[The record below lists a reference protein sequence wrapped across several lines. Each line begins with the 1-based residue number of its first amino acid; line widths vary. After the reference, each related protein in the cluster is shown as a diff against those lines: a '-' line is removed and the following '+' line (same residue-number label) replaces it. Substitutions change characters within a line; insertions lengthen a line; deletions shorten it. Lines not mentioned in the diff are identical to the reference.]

1 MTTMQRESAQANSRP
16 RIAIVTNHGY
26 GGVDIPV
33 GGAPDTGGQNFYVN
47 SLARSLGDLG
57 MEVTIFARGGFPFFK
72 SKRVREGTEQ
82 LTDHVRYVYVPGGG
96 NEFLRKED
104 IAIALDEEVKWLSRF
119 ICDEAR
125 EARVDPWAYFE
136 CINTHYWDAAVMGCK
151 LVERWR
157 DQAAY
162 EFLRETA
169 GGLLKPFLTQFE
181 GDERHRQSLSREIEI
196 FLGRLASQAFPQ
208 DTAETMFTRLL
219 GNTPIP
225 EDAAA
230 PSPGTAQSYRAIE
243 HSCATGKILADNLAV
258 NGKTLRDIFK
268 EIDTHVWTPHSIG
281 IIKERNFWNKREET
295 VRKLKFTERNAH
307 EESVCRHTPLFCST
321 SSEIWRALV
330 SYHGVDPGAVFDFP
344 PCIDHEA
351 FRPRDDKEKADAYTY
366 LSDQSGISI
375 DDLKSG
381 LIVFETSRM
390 DRTKRKDLL
399 LDSFALVAEKLDNV
413 YLFIGGGPA
422 DSETFVQLADHKKSL
437 PVLEGRAFL
446 LGFIP
451 EEVIAPLFSTADLFV
466 SASEMEGF
474 GMSVSQAAAAQV
486 AVVSSNLIPFATQY
500 ARDAA
505 LVVEAGDVDG
515 FAQAMERLLT
525 DDTER
530 KRRAKLLK
538 EIADK
543 MDWKVT
549 TSDFLKWFRSHCS

>member
-1 MTTMQRESAQANSRP
+1 MTTVQRDLAPGIPRT
-16 RIAIVTNHGY
+16 RIAIITNHGY
-26 GGVDIPV
+26 GGVEIPV

-57 MEVTIFARGGFPFFK
+57 MEVTIFARGGFPFFE
-72 SKRVREGTEQ
+72 SRSVRENTEQ
-82 LTDHVRYVYVPGGG
+82 LTNHVRYVYVPGGG
-96 NEFLRKED
+96 NDFLRKED
-104 IAIALDEEVKWLSRF
+104 IAIALDEEVEWLTRF

-125 EARVDPWAYFE
+125 EAHVDPWAYFE

-162 EFLRETA
+162 EFLREAA
-169 GGLLKPFLTQFE
+169 GESFKPFLKPFE

-196 FLGRLASQAFPQ
+196 FLGQLASKAFPE
-208 DTAETMFTRLL
+208 DTPEAMLTRLL
-219 GNTPIP
+219 GNTPISG
-225 EDAAA
+225 DTVT
-230 PSPGTAQSYRAIE
+230 PSSGTAQSCRAIE
-243 HSCATGKILADNLAV
+243 LSCLLGRTLADNLVV
-258 NGKTLRDIFK
+258 NGKTLRDILK
-268 EIDTHVWTPHSIG
+268 KIDTHVWTPHSIG
-281 IIKERNFWNKREET
+281 IIKERNFWNKPEET
-295 VRKLKFTERNAH
+295 VRNLKFRERNAH

-330 SYHGVDPGAVFDFP
+330 SYHGVDPHAVFDFP

-351 FRPRDDKEKADAYTY
+351 FRPRNDDETTDAYNY
-366 LSDQSGISI
+366 LSDQSGISV
-375 DDLKSG
+375 DDLRAG

-399 LDSFALVAEKLDNV
+399 LDSFASVADRLDNV
-413 YLFIGGGPA
+413 YLFIGGGPEGS
-422 DSETFVQLADHKKSL
+422 DTFAQLQKRKKSL
-437 PVLEGRAFL
+437 PALKGRAFL

-451 EEVIAPLFSTADLFV
+451 EDVLAPLFSTADLFV

-474 GMSVSQAAAAQV
+474 GMSMSQAAAAQV
-486 AVVSSNLIPFATQY
+486 AVVSSDLIPFATQY
-500 ARDAA
+500 AKDAA
-505 LVVEAGDVDG
+505 LVVRAGDVDG

-525 DDTER
+525 DDVER

-538 EIADK
+538 EIADE

-549 TSDFLKWFRSHCS
+549 TSDFLKWFRSLRS

>member
-1 MTTMQRESAQANSRP
+1 MITTQKELACGSSRP
-16 RIAIVTNHGY
+16 RIAIITNHGY
-26 GGVDIPV
+26 GGVEIPV

-47 SLARSLGDLG
+47 SLARSLDDLG

-72 SKRVREGTEQ
+72 SRRVRENTEQ

-104 IAIALDEEVKWLSRF
+104 IAIALDEEVKWLARF
-119 ICDEAR
+119 ICEEAR
-125 EARVDPWAYFE
+125 EARVEPWAYFE

-151 LVERWR
+151 LQERWR

-162 EFLRETA
+162 EFLGEAA
-169 GGLLKPFLTQFE
+169 GGLLKPFLTPFAGE
-181 GDERHRQSLSREIEI
+181 ERHRQSLSREIEI
-196 FLGRLASQAFPQ
+196 LLGRLASQAFPE
-208 DTAETMFTRLL
+208 DTSETILAKLL

-225 EDAAA
+225 KDAVV
-230 PSPGTAQSYRAIE
+230 PSAGTARSYRAIE
-243 HSCATGKILADNLAV
+243 RSCLLGRILADNLVV
-258 NGKTLRDIFK
+258 NGKTLRDIFR

-281 IIKERNFWNKREET
+281 IIKERNFWNKPEET

-307 EESVCRHTPLFCST
+307 EESVCRHTPLYCST

-330 SYHGVDPGAVFDFP
+330 SYHGVDPRAVFDFP

-351 FRPRDDKEKADAYTY
+351 FRPRDDGETADAYAY
-366 LSDQSGISI
+366 LSDQSGISV
-375 DDLKSG
+375 DDLRAG

-399 LDSFALVAEKLDNV
+399 LDSFASVADRLDNV
-413 YLFIGGGPA
+413 YLFIGGGPV
-422 DSETFVQLADHKKSL
+422 DSETFAQLQDRVKSL

-451 EEVIAPLFSTADLFV
+451 EEVLAPLFSTADLFV

-474 GMSVSQAAAAQV
+474 GMSMSQAAAAQV
-486 AVVSSNLIPFATQY
+486 AVVSSDLIPFATQY
-500 ARDAA
+500 AKDAA
-505 LVVEAGDVDG
+505 LVVRAGDVDG
-515 FAQAMERLLT
+515 FAQAMELLLT
-525 DDTER
+525 DDAKRE
-530 KRRAKLLK
+530 RRAKLLK
-538 EIADK
+538 GIADE

-549 TSDFLKWFRSHCS
+549 TSDFLKWFRSHRS